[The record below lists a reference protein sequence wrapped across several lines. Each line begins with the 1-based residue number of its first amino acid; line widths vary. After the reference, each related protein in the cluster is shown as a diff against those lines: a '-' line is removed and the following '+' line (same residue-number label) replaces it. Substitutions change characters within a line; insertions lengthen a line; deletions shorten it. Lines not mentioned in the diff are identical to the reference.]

1 MAEITTR
8 NYLKYSL
15 VGATGDSSAINF
27 QDFELNQYA
36 LCQVEITGTC
46 TIVVQGRID
55 SAFGWVDLYTFTAD
69 GAQQVAK
76 FPQMRFSVT
85 TLAGSDTVVAALVG

>member
-8 NYLKYSL
+8 NYLKYDL
-15 VGATGDSSAINF
+15 TGETGDSNVINF
-27 QDFELNQYA
+27 QAFELNQYA

-46 TIVVQGRID
+46 TIIVQGRVD
-55 SAFGWVDLYTFTAD
+55 SDFGWIDLYTFTAD
-69 GAQQVAK
+69 GAQQVSK

-85 TLAGSDTVVAALVG
+85 TLAGSDSVIAGLVG